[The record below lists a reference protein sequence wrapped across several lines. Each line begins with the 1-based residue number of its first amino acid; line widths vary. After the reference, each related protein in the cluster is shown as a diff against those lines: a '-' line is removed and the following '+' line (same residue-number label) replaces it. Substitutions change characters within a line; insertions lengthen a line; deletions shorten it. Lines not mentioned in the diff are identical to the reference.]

1 MSLQQTQT
9 ATANVTRLSRS
20 ALGLGYPTERMV
32 HIGLG
37 AFFRAHQAWYTAKA
51 APNGDWGFVAFTG
64 RNAAAAELLE
74 SQDGLYTLITRGA
87 NGDQFEVIDVLA
99 RAEDGHNLIELTK
112 ALVSQQTAVVTL
124 TITEAGYCIDANGR
138 LIDGDALLASLAAGT
153 PGTALT
159 RLAWGLNQRRLASG
173 MGIALVPCDNIPANG
188 KLLAGAMTQLFSAF
202 GKQAVEW
209 LAASVSFVST
219 SIDRITPR
227 TTDTDIETVQEQ
239 TGYLDASP
247 VVTEPFSDWVLEGR
261 FPLGRPA
268 WENAGARFVEHIE
281 PFENRKL
288 WMLNGAHSLLAY
300 LGQLRG
306 HSTVSQ
312 AIADSVCL
320 AAVEEFWNEAERTLN
335 NPALE
340 LRAYRQA
347 LLERFGNQRI
357 AHQLAQI
364 GIDGST
370 KVRVRAIP
378 TLQSE
383 LAAGRSAGGAIG
395 VVAAWIAYVIA
406 NPTAQDSRA
415 AELGQALAAAAGNTP
430 AAVRNLLALLEPA
443 AAENLD
449 LLERVTARVLEL
461 QKSDKETA

>member
-9 ATANVTRLSRS
+9 STANETRLSRS

-99 RAEDGHNLIELTK
+99 RAEDGNNLIELTK

-153 PGTALT
+153 PATALT
-159 RLAWGLNQRRLASG
+159 RLAWGLNQRRLANG

-188 KLLAGAMTQLFSAF
+188 KLLAGAMTQLFSVF
-202 GKQAVEW
+202 GQQAVEW
-209 LAASVSFVST
+209 LGASVSFVST

-306 HSTVSQ
+306 HATVSQ

-364 GIDGST
+364 GIDGAT

-430 AAVRNLLALLEPA
+430 AAARNLLALLEPA

>member
-1 MSLQQTQT
+1 
-9 ATANVTRLSRS
+9 
-20 ALGLGYPTERMV
+20 
-32 HIGLG
+32 
-37 AFFRAHQAWYTAKA
+37 
-51 APNGDWGFVAFTG
+51 
-64 RNAAAAELLE
+64 
-74 SQDGLYTLITRGA
+74 
-87 NGDQFEVIDVLA
+87 
-99 RAEDGHNLIELTK
+99 
-112 ALVSQQTAVVTL
+112 
-124 TITEAGYCIDANGR
+124 
-138 LIDGDALLASLAAGT
+138 
-153 PGTALT
+153 
-159 RLAWGLNQRRLASG
+159 

-188 KLLAGAMTQLFSAF
+188 KLLAGAMTQLFSVF
-202 GKQAVEW
+202 GQQAVEW
-209 LAASVSFVST
+209 LGASVSFVST

-306 HSTVSQ
+306 HATVSQ

-364 GIDGST
+364 GIDGAT